1 MNSGYIY
8 LISYNGA
15 IKIGSAID
23 YKKRLEQNFKKYNG
37 AEFIHCYMVDNYQY
51 VELKLHDIF
60 NNKRFSKNAEWFGLN
75 HKDII
80 KLCFIMRDKFNSID
94 IWDLN

>member
-1 MNSGYIY
+1 
-8 LISYNGA
+8 
-15 IKIGSAID
+15 
-23 YKKRLEQNFKKYNG
+23 
-37 AEFIHCYMVDNYQY
+37 MVDNYQD